1 MGSNARRRAE
11 KKQRRAHDGNP
22 LSIPELLLAAASAFL
37 VADLAGGARF
47 VAVLGEAPPRAVGDA
62 LSRMLGESIVG
73 AWRRGW
79 QPADVARLVERKVG
93 ARHARF
99 LVDVIALDARRYAGE
114 AVDDRWADQ
123 LSGLG
128 AEVWWRE
135 GEPHLDQWGV
145 REGVDRADALTC
157 AVEVL
162 TVLLHLAP
170 LPRL

>member
-1 MGSNARRRAE
+1 MGSNARRRTE

-47 VAVLGEAPPRAVGDA
+47 LAVLGEAPPRLVGDE
-62 LSRMLGESIVG
+62 LGRMLGEAIIG

-93 ARHARF
+93 ARQARF
-99 LVDVIALDARRYAGE
+99 LLDVIALDARRYAGE

-145 REGVDRADALTC
+145 REGVDRA
-157 AVEVL
+157 
-162 TVLLHLAP
+162 
-170 LPRL
+170 